1 MDVGKQRVPWLYYGF
16 DFDYISTLTSP
27 PLSFSFLSLSCS
39 LSLSPSLCCHGKR
52 FYNQIDS
59 YQFILLTLKLEVTT
73 LLSPGFSFPP
83 LHLNKNN
90 MTNNEGERITI
101 AQGFLLCLEM
111 NNKAQNKKL

>member
-1 MDVGKQRVPWLYYGF
+1 MDL
-16 DFDYISTLTSP
+16 TLTTSP
-27 PLSFSFLSLSCS
+27 LLPLPLSLSLSC
-39 LSLSPSLCCHGKR
+39 LYPALSPSLCCHGKR

-59 YQFILLTLKLEVTT
+59 YQFILLTLKLEITT